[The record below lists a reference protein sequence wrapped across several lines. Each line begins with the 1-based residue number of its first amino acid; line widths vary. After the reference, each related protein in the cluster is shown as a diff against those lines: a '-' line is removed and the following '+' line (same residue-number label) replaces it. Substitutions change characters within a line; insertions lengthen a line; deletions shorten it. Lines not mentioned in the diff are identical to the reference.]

1 MKLGIVTDSTCD
13 LPNDLIERHAL
24 EVVPSI
30 LILDGKEYADGVGLS
45 REDFYTRLASLHPYP
60 TTASPSIGDF
70 ASRYDFLFSRGC
82 DHILSLHAAGTLTA
96 IVNVA
101 RQAAVDFPNKITI
114 VDSGSL
120 SLGLGFQVLAAAESA
135 ELGLQAALDAI
146 ESTRK
151 RLSVFAALDT
161 MENLKRS
168 GRVPG
173 VVAQLGG
180 LLSIKPVVEI
190 KDGHVKPIGATRTTK
205 QSMENLKRSG
215 RVPGVVAQ
223 LGGLLSI
230 KPVVEIKDG
239 HVKPIGATRTTKQS
253 NERML
258 NLLLEMGEMERLA
271 ILHTNAPA
279 RAKQLLDVAMNRQ
292 SNFVPR
298 DVLFVNVT
306 AVIGTHLGANGLGF
320 AAVGK

>member
-1 MKLGIVTDSTCD
+1 MNLGIVTDSTSD
-13 LPNDLIERHAL
+13 LPSHLIEQHGL
-24 EVVPSI
+24 EVIPSI
-30 LILDGKEYADGVGLS
+30 LILDGKEYADGIGLS
-45 REDFYTRLASLHPYP
+45 REDFYNRLASLHPYP
-60 TTASPSIGDF
+60 TTAAPYIGDF
-70 ASRYDFLFSRGC
+70 ASRFDSLLSRGC
-82 DHILSLHAAGTLTA
+82 GHILSIHAAGTLTA
-96 IVNVA
+96 IINSA
-101 RQAAVDFPNKITI
+101 YQAAKDFPNKITI

-205 QSMENLKRSG
+205 QSDK
-215 RVPGVVAQ
+215 
-223 LGGLLSI
+223 
-230 KPVVEIKDG
+230 
-239 HVKPIGATRTTKQS
+239 
-253 NERML
+253 RML
-258 NLLLEMGEMERLA
+258 NLLLEVGEMERLA

-279 RAKQLLDVAMNRQ
+279 RAKQLLDAAMNRQ
-292 SNFVPR
+292 SKFIPR
-298 DVLFVNVT
+298 DILFVNVT

-320 AAVGK
+320 AAVKK